1 MTISS
6 NQPSLIIDRS
16 DKDFNKRIQH
26 CRSRGGGN
34 PAPNNPVGMTPNIEA
49 NTILSAALPELFLSW
64 IPASAGTTRH
74 GRLDITQ
81 KLQSL
86 FHLFTFP
93 PFYLSTLS
101 LFHPFTFPP
110 FHLSTLPP
118 FHSSTFPPFHLFTF
132 PLFHPSTL
140 KKE

>member
-6 NQPSLIIDRS
+6 NQPSLIINRTA
-16 DKDFNKRIQH
+16 KDFNTRIQH

-34 PAPNNPVGMTPNIEA
+34 PALDNPVGMTPNIEA

-74 GRLDITQ
+74 GRLDITL

-86 FHLFTFP
+86 FHL
-93 PFYLSTLS
+93 STLS
-101 LFHPFTFPP
+101 P
-110 FHLSTLPP
+110 
-118 FHSSTFPPFHLFTF
+118 
-132 PLFHPSTL
+132 FHPSTYPLL
-140 KKE
+140 KRSKICKPKAR